1 MTWSKTTFRYAPH
14 GPLASNS
21 QAFHPLTPHPLP
33 PLQTPPNTQL
43 KGENSR
49 LREEL
54 DKLKADQV
62 ATAGRNRAGW
72 NKIRSVFK
80 SDEAN
85 ASISPKFLQV
95 VRKSIPDDAARRE
108 ERRREE
114 KEKEKDAT
122 SPRAVKEI
130 GESLAVDEED

>member
-1 MTWSKTTFRYAPH
+1 M
-14 GPLASNS
+14 
-21 QAFHPLTPHPLP
+21 
-33 PLQTPPNTQL
+33 
-43 KGENSR
+43 
-49 LREEL
+49 
-54 DKLKADQV
+54 

-72 NKIRSVFK
+72 NKIRSVIK

-114 KEKEKDAT
+114 KEKEKEKDAT
-122 SPRAVKEI
+122 SPRAVEEI
-130 GESLAVDEED
+130 GESVAVDEED

>member
-1 MTWSKTTFRYAPH
+1 
-14 GPLASNS
+14 
-21 QAFHPLTPHPLP
+21 
-33 PLQTPPNTQL
+33 
-43 KGENSR
+43 
-49 LREEL
+49 
-54 DKLKADQV
+54 V

-72 NKIRSVFK
+72 NKIRSVIK